1 MAKFIYLG
9 IRNCGA
15 TLRLRGGGGSTISA
29 PILGGGDTRH
39 FFLLTLYNFKNSKP
53 YPAVPGYLGSAIYKN
68 KNLTHSDTVL

>member
-39 FFLLTLYNFKNSKP
+39 FFLLTLYNFKIVNPTPRS
-53 YPAVPGYLGSAIYKN
+53 LGILVQQFIKI
-68 KNLTHSDTVL
+68 KI